1 MQSKDLGDKK
11 VIELNLDLKQID
23 YIEDALVMYIDYLKD
38 GDEDDKLAAKKVEKT
53 YDEIVR
59 QVKWS

>member
-1 MQSKDLGDKK
+1 MKNVEL
-11 VIELNLDLKQID
+11 ILNLNQID
-23 YIEDALVMYIDYLKD
+23 YVEDALSMYIDYLRD
-38 GDEDDKLAAKKVEKT
+38 DDEDEKQKAKRVEKT